1 MSQSPND
8 TPKLRL
14 SWSKC
19 NVFLRCRM
27 RYKWCYKHNLVP
39 KEKAWP
45 LSVGVLVHHMLFLE
59 NKGELDKWGVPEFL
73 QWSQLEFPDMTPDQV
88 ERLVLEAGDLVMGYL
103 QSQKQEGIKVISPEV
118 HMEKDFGSFILY
130 SRLDAIAQT
139 PDQRVWRMEY
149 KTTARMDS
157 MYLQGLR
164 KGLQTGIAH
173 WLADELLPQRINGTL
188 FGLLVKTKIP
198 QYAIMPY
205 TREKW
210 VQEYAEKCVKGI
222 AQSIAN
228 GDLYPSL
235 DCTFGYNKC
244 EYMPLCSTNGS
255 EEAQRAF
262 FTQRKEVPRDTVL
275 TIDNSDNG

>member
-1 MSQSPND
+1 MPQPL
-8 TPKLRL
+8 KLRL

-19 NVFLRCRM
+19 NVFLKCRQ
-27 RYKWCYKHNLVP
+27 RYNWCYQHNLVP
-39 KEKAWP
+39 KDKAWP

-59 NKGELDKWGVPEFL
+59 NKGELSEWGVPHFL
-73 QWSQLEFPDMTPDQV
+73 QWSQLEFPDMTPEQV
-88 ERLVLEAGDLVMGYL
+88 EQLVLEAGDLVLGYL

-118 HMEKDFGSFILY
+118 HMEKDLGDFILY

-149 KTTARMDS
+149 KTTSRMDS
-157 MYLQGLR
+157 IYLQGLR

-198 QYAIMPY
+198 QYSIMPY

-210 VQEYAEKCVKGI
+210 VQDYAQQTVRGI
-222 AQSIAN
+222 ARSILR

-255 EEAQRAF
+255 EEAQKAF

-275 TIDNSDNG
+275 TINNSDNG